1 MADMERNGS
10 FRSDGQ
16 INKDERWVGVQTR
29 TFTRWCNSHLS
40 DRLIKIEDLSADLQS
55 GFTLCQ
61 LLEIISDKSVKHAK
75 TARMKL
81 QAMENLN
88 AGLDFI
94 KREGLKLVNIGAEDI
109 YAGNTKIILGLIWT
123 LILRYQINK
132 GIAESFPKWLLL
144 EWVNN
149 QVRLYGIPEPRDFK
163 TSWIDGQTMS
173 ALADSLEPG
182 TFPKGDWKSDPLAD
196 IVAAMQRSE
205 DVYKIPQLMD
215 AADMVDHPDER
226 SIMTYVAQFR
236 DWQERQARQ
245 T

>member
-1 MADMERNGS
+1 MAKVVENV
-10 FRSDGQ
+10 FFQ
-16 INKDERWVGVQTR
+16 NVC
-29 TFTRWCNSHLS
+29 F
-40 DRLIKIEDLSADLQS
+40 QS
-55 GFTLCQ
+55 GVLLAQ
-61 LLEIISDKSVKHAK
+61 LLETISDKTIKHYANPGFK
-75 TARMKL
+75 IKMI
-81 QAMENLN
+81 ENLN
-88 AGLDFI
+88 NSLQFLAKEGI
-94 KREGLKLVNIGAEDI
+94 KVVNIGSEDI
-109 YAGNTKIILGLIWT
+109 YENNLRLILGLIWT
-123 LILRYQINK
+123 IILRYQINK